1 MYHDE
6 HSADATTAALK
17 ASPPWMAV
25 VADKFLGMTLNEWVL
40 LFALI
45 YTILQIVV
53 LVRNQF
59 LRKRSSDGDE

>member
-17 ASPPWMAV
+17 VSPPWMAV